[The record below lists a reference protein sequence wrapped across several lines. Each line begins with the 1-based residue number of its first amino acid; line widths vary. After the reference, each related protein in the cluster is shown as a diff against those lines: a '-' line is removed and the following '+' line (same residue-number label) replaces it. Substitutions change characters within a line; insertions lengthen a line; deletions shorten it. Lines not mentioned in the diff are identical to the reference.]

1 MKFRVIKFGAE
12 WCGPCKSMIPIFN
25 KIEEDYKNNQ
35 NIEFVHYDIEEDV
48 DETSQ
53 FKIMSVPTFV
63 VVNEKNEVLGKVTGS
78 MPETKL
84 REFININIKTA

>member
-1 MKFRVIKFGAE
+1 
-12 WCGPCKSMIPIFN
+12 MIPIFN

-35 NIEFVHYDIEEDV
+35 NIEFVRYDIEEDV